1 MSSTKM
7 ASSKRKQDEKHLKM
21 LREMAALPHNKQ
33 CFDCHQRGPTYVNMT
48 VGSFVCTSCSGILR
62 GINPPHR
69 VKSISMTSFTPDEM
83 EFLKCHGND
92 FCRKVYLGL
101 YDSRSGPEPDARE
114 EQKVKDFMIQKY
126 ERKRF
131 YVAPTEAMKEEAK
144 QMNEAAMNKQP
155 QTKPLKSLL
164 GNNAPSLVVQ
174 NQTSVPKPQSTP
186 GPITVPTAT
195 QPNPTPKQDLSFQ
208 SPGQQSQSSQS
219 SGSTTMDLLG
229 DLGGDPFA
237 SSAPPPAPST
247 GGGGFADFSN
257 FNSQFSAPA
266 QTNLPF
272 QSSGNPLVPM
282 GSLAQANP
290 PTTANG
296 VFSTPQSTPASTPAS
311 SAAPPGGDKYA
322 SLADLFS
329 TEPAATT
336 QPSPSVS
343 WTGGSGDTG
352 SGLNWGGSGW
362 DGSGVKNTPAPA
374 QTPTTA
380 VSWNNQPNPAA
391 NAGVNWN
398 TSSSTNATS
407 SNAFPNAAS
416 QRVGN
421 PGNPFISA
429 ASGANP
435 FGGGSTTVPTQPA
448 MGAASNPFGG
458 AGGQS
463 LFGGQPQP
471 TQAGFGQPAMAPG
484 FGQQPPP
491 SSTGGFGQPQTS
503 VAGGF
508 GHFGAVPSSVG
519 AQQGGANFGQ
529 FGMQNGG
536 GFSSAGNVAPAPG
549 GFGAFSQPQTMSN
562 FGNAMGTPGHFDNKM
577 AGMPVQ
583 QQGFGQAAGSAGWG
597 QPAPTAN
604 PFMSAASQPVAPS
617 SSSNPF
623 L

>member
-48 VGSFVCTSCSGILR
+48 AGSFVCTSCSGILR

-92 FCRKVYLGL
+92 LCRKVYLGL
-101 YDSRSGPEPDARE
+101 YDSRSCPEPDARE
-114 EQKVKDFMIQKY
+114 EQKVKDFMVQKY

-131 YVAPTEAMKEEAK
+131 YVAPTEAMKEEARH
-144 QMNEAAMNKQP
+144 MNEAAMNKQP

-164 GNNAPSLVVQ
+164 GNNTTPLVVQ
-174 NQTSVPKPQSTP
+174 NQAQPAKPQTTP
-186 GPITVPTAT
+186 GPITVPTPT
-195 QPNPTPKQDLSFQ
+195 QPTPTPKQDLSFQ

-237 SSAPPPAPST
+237 SSAPPPAPSS

-257 FNSQFSAPA
+257 FNSQFTAPA
-266 QTNLPF
+266 QTSLPF
-272 QSSGNPLVPM
+272 QSSGNTLFPM
-282 GSLAQANP
+282 GSSAQDKP

-311 SAAPPGGDKYA
+311 SAAQQGGDKYA

-329 TEPAATT
+329 SDPVATT
-336 QPSPSVS
+336 QPSPSVG
-343 WTGGSGDTG
+343 WTGGSGDNG
-352 SGLNWGGSGW
+352 SALNWGSGGGGSW

-380 VSWNNQPNPAA
+380 VSWNSQPNAAA
-391 NAGVNWN
+391 NTGFNWN
-398 TSSSTNATS
+398 TSSTTNATS
-407 SNAFPNAAS
+407 SNAFPNA
-416 QRVGN
+416 
-421 PGNPFISA
+421 
-429 ASGANP
+429 GANP
-435 FGGGSTTVPTQPA
+435 FGGGSTTVPAQPA
-448 MGAASNPFGG
+448 MGPASNPFGG
-458 AGGQS
+458 AGSQS
-463 LFGGQPQP
+463 LFGGQTQP

-484 FGQQPPP
+484 FGQQPPATSMGGFAQP
-491 SSTGGFGQPQTS
+491 QTSAAGGFGQ
-503 VAGGF
+503 
-508 GHFGAVPSSVG
+508 FGAVPPSSGMGG
-519 AQQGGANFGQ
+519 APQQQGGTNFGQ

-536 GFSSAGNVAPAPG
+536 GNVAPAAG

-562 FGNAMGTPGHFDNKM
+562 FGNAMPPGHFDNKM
-577 AGMPVQ
+577 AGMSIQ
-583 QQGFGQAAGSAGWG
+583 QQGFGPAAGGAGWG

>member
-48 VGSFVCTSCSGILR
+48 VGSFVCTACSGILR

-114 EQKVKDFMIQKY
+114 EQKVKDFMVQKY

-131 YVAPTEAMKEEAK
+131 YVAPTDAMKEEAK

-164 GNNAPSLVVQ
+164 GNNAPALVVS
-174 NQTSVPKPQSTP
+174 NQAPASKPQTTP
-186 GPITVPTAT
+186 GPITVPTPT
-195 QPNPTPKQDLSFQ
+195 QPSPAPKQDLSFQ

-237 SSAPPPAPST
+237 SSAPPPAPSS

-272 QSSGNPLVPM
+272 QSSGNPLIPM
-282 GSLAQANP
+282 GSSAQANP

-311 SAAPPGGDKYA
+311 IAAPSGGDKYA

-329 TEPAATT
+329 SEPAATT

-343 WTGGSGDTG
+343 WTGGAGDTG
-352 SGLNWGGSGW
+352 SGGLNWGG
-362 DGSGVKNTPAPA
+362 TPAA
-374 QTPTTA
+374 QTPTTS
-380 VSWNNQPNPAA
+380 VNWNSQPNQAA
-391 NAGVNWN
+391 NTGVNWN
-398 TSSSTNATS
+398 ASSSTNATS
-407 SNAFPNAAS
+407 NNAF
-416 QRVGN
+416 Q
-421 PGNPFISA
+421 SA
-429 ASGANP
+429 GANP
-435 FGGGSTTVPTQPA
+435 FGGGSTTVPTQPT

-463 LFGGQPQP
+463 LFGSQPQP
-471 TQAGFGQPAMAPG
+471 TQPGFGQPAMTQG
-484 FGQQPPP
+484 FGQPQN
-491 SSTGGFGQPQTS
+491 SVGGFGQPQTS

-508 GHFGAVPSSVG
+508 GQFGAVPSST
-519 AQQGGANFGQ
+519 QQGGANFGQ

-536 GFSSAGNVAPAPG
+536 GFSSAGNVAPSGG
-549 GFGAFSQPQTMSN
+549 GFGAFSQPQSN
-562 FGNAMGTPGHFDNKM
+562 FGSAGQFDNKM
-577 AGMPVQ
+577 AGMPGQ
-583 QQGFGQAAGSAGWG
+583 QAGFGQAAGNTGWG

>member
-1 MSSTKM
+1 
-7 ASSKRKQDEKHLKM
+7 
-21 LREMAALPHNKQ
+21 
-33 CFDCHQRGPTYVNMT
+33 
-48 VGSFVCTSCSGILR
+48 
-62 GINPPHR
+62 
-69 VKSISMTSFTPDEM
+69 MTSFTPDEM

-114 EQKVKDFMIQKY
+114 EQKVKDFMVQKY

-131 YVAPTEAMKEEAK
+131 YVAPTDAMKEEAK

-164 GNNAPSLVVQ
+164 GNNAPALVVS
-174 NQTSVPKPQSTP
+174 NQAPSSKPQTTP
-186 GPITVPTAT
+186 GPITVPTPT
-195 QPNPTPKQDLSFQ
+195 QPSPAPKQDLSFQ

-237 SSAPPPAPST
+237 SSAPPPAPSS
-247 GGGGFADFSN
+247 GGD
-257 FNSQFSAPA
+257 
-266 QTNLPF
+266 
-272 QSSGNPLVPM
+272 PLIPM
-282 GSLAQANP
+282 GSSAQANP

-311 SAAPPGGDKYA
+311 IAAPSGGDKYA

-329 TEPAATT
+329 SEPAATT

-343 WTGGSGDTG
+343 WTGGVGDTG
-352 SGLNWGGSGW
+352 SGGLNWGG
-362 DGSGVKNTPAPA
+362 TPAAP
-374 QTPTTA
+374 TPTTS
-380 VSWNNQPNPAA
+380 VNWNSQPNQAA
-391 NAGVNWN
+391 NTGVNWN
-398 TSSSTNATS
+398 ASSSTNATS
-407 SNAFPNAAS
+407 NNAF
-416 QRVGN
+416 Q
-421 PGNPFISA
+421 SA
-429 ASGANP
+429 GANP
-435 FGGGSTTVPTQPA
+435 FGGGSTTVPTQPT

-463 LFGGQPQP
+463 LFGSQPQP
-471 TQAGFGQPAMAPG
+471 TQPGFGQPAMTQG
-484 FGQQPPP
+484 FGQPQN
-491 SSTGGFGQPQTS
+491 SVGGFGQPQTS

-508 GHFGAVPSSVG
+508 GQFGAVPSST
-519 AQQGGANFGQ
+519 QQGGANFGQ

-536 GFSSAGNVAPAPG
+536 GFSSAGNVAPSGG
-549 GFGAFSQPQTMSN
+549 GFGAFSQPQSN
-562 FGNAMGTPGHFDNKM
+562 FGSAGQFDNKM
-577 AGMPVQ
+577 AGMPGQ
-583 QQGFGQAAGSAGWG
+583 QAGFGQAAGNTGWG